1 MQRARPRPKVLVVDD
16 EPEVLNSVRDLLRI
30 NYKVLTS
37 QRGPEALELLRA
49 DPEITVILTD
59 QRMPGMTGVE
69 VLHQART
76 IRPQATRLL
85 FTAYAE
91 IHAVIDAI
99 NEGHVFRYITKPWL
113 PEELESVVRQAV
125 ERHDM
130 IVEKELLL
138 RELQETNARLAE
150 ANRLKGAFLEV
161 ASHELNTPV
170 TVVLGLTDLWKLS
183 MERDAAGSER
193 QWVDRINTAA
203 RRLARTVQRM
213 LKLVENREFGQ
224 TLNFEDVAPE
234 ALIREVLDQ
243 LTPYLEARQQVVHLQ
258 AAPGLGTIEVD
269 SSKILDVLLNL
280 MANAIKFTPDQG
292 TIRILAEPV
301 ASQADAEP
309 GWVRV
314 AVQDEG
320 IGVNP
325 GEQPYLFQPFFT
337 GFDTLHHSSGDF
349 QFGKRGIGLGLCL
362 VKSFVEL
369 HGGRVE
375 VQSHPGAGSS
385 FGFVLPRRQPRP
397 RPAEGSAGPPS
408 DGPAAPALI
417 ESARSD

>member
-1 MQRARPRPKVLVVDD
+1 MQRTRSRPKVLVVDD

-30 NYKVLTS
+30 NYHVLTS
-37 QRGPEALELLRA
+37 QLGAEALDLLRA

-69 VLHQART
+69 VLHQAQS
-76 IRPQATRLL
+76 IRPETSRLL

-113 PEELESVVRQAV
+113 PEELESVVLQAV
-125 ERHDM
+125 ERHDL
-130 IVEKELLL
+130 IVEKKLLL
-138 RELQETNARLAE
+138 NELQESNARLAE
-150 ANRLKGAFLEV
+150 ANRLKSAFLEV

-183 MERDAAGSER
+183 MERDAAGPER
-193 QWVDRINTAA
+193 QWVDRINNAA

-224 TLNFEDVAPE
+224 TLVLETVAPE
-234 ALIREVLDQ
+234 ALVREVLEQ
-243 LTPYLEARQQVVHLQ
+243 LTPYLESRQQLVQLQ
-258 AAPGLGTIEVD
+258 ISSGLGMIEVD
-269 SSKILDVLLNL
+269 PSKIVDVLTNL
-280 MANAIKFTPDQG
+280 LANAIKFTPDKG
-292 TIRILAEPV
+292 TIRIVVEPV
-301 ASQADAEP
+301 EQDGSP
-309 GWVRV
+309 GWVRIV
-314 AVQDEG
+314 VQDEG
-320 IGVNP
+320 IGIHP

-337 GFDTLHHSSGDF
+337 GFDTLHHSSGEY

-375 VQSHPGAGSS
+375 VETHPGRGSA
-385 FGFVLPRRQPRP
+385 FGFVLPRRHQAAAV
-397 RPAEGSAGPPS
+397 AEARGGSSDPDDSSPP
-408 DGPAAPALI
+408 LV
-417 ESARSD
+417 ESVRTG